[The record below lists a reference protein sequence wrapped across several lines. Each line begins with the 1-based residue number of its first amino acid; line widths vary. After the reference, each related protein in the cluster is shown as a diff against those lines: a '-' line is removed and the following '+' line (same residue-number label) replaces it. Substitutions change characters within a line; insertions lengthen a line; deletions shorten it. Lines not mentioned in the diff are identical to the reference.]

1 MFDISTVLIVPLGCW
16 KHARSFILQPF
27 LGSSE
32 RACNRCS
39 WVISAFRFLLLNSHV
54 QSDASSIYS
63 CNICNMP
70 ALSSLNSSFSWL
82 DAFHTPYIT
91 GKYWKELAFHPI
103 GLTSFT
109 PTWFSASGGGDGNQ
123 EPALCGAT
131 TALSVVQNRGRS
143 ASAAARGLLGGDGAG
158 VFSHEF
164 PDDQIATA
172 YSNELK

>member
-39 WVISAFRFLLLNSHV
+39 WVISAFCFLLLNSHV
-54 QSDASSIYS
+54 QSDASSIYN

-70 ALSSLNSSFSWL
+70 SLSSLNSSFSWL
-82 DAFHTPYIT
+82 DAFHKPYIT
-91 GKYWKELAFHPI
+91 GKILERTGISPHWADILHTHLVF
-103 GLTSFT
+103 
-109 PTWFSASGGGDGNQ
+109 SGGGDGNQ
-123 EPALCGAT
+123 KPALCGAT
-131 TALSVVQNRGRS
+131 TALGVVQNRGRS
-143 ASAAARGLLGGDGAG
+143 ASAAARGLLGGVGAG